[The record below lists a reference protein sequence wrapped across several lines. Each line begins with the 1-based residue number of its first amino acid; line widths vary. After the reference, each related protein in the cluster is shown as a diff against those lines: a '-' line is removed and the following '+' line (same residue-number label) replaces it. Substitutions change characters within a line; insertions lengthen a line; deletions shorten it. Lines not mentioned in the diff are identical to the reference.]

1 VSPPGAGGIVLN
13 LYRNLNLG
21 GAVVDKLKYIWMDGK
36 LVDWDDAQVH
46 VLTHTLHYGLGAF
59 EGIRAYELADGRS
72 AVYRLR
78 DHVRRLLDSC
88 HIGQMACPYSIDQ
101 LMAACKE
108 TLAANGLKN
117 GYIRPV
123 AYIGDGVMGVHPANN
138 PIRVFIATWTWG
150 AYLGE
155 EALKKGI
162 KAKISSYARWQ
173 PNTVMTRGKLTGHY
187 VTGILAKREA
197 KSLGF
202 DEAIML
208 DTDGFCA
215 EGSGENLF
223 IVRDGKI
230 KTAPLTC
237 VLPGITRDTIFRLAQ
252 DNGIPIEEQRFSRD
266 ELYIADEAFFT
277 GTAAEVTPIRDVD
290 GRSIGKGE
298 PGPVTK
304 KLQEKF
310 FDVVKGRNPKYAEW
324 LDVYQPAKS
333 TAGAT
338 A

>member
-1 VSPPGAGGIVLN
+1 
-13 LYRNLNLG
+13 
-21 GAVVDKLKYIWMDGK
+21 VVDKLKYIWMDGK

-78 DHVRRLLDSC
+78 DHVRRLLDSS
-88 HIGQMACPYSIDQ
+88 HIGQMACPYTIDQ

-123 AYIGDGVMGVHPANN
+123 VYIGDGVMGVHPANN

-162 KAKISSYARWQ
+162 RAKISSYARWQ

-197 KSLGF
+197 KSLGY

-223 IVRDGKI
+223 IIRDGKI

-277 GTAAEVTPIRDVD
+277 GTAAEVTPIREVD
-290 GRSIGKGE
+290 GRAIGKGE

-310 FDVVKGRNPKYAEW
+310 FDVVKGRNPKYADW
-324 LDVYQPAKS
+324 LDPYQPAKAA
-333 TAGAT
+333 AGAT

>member
-1 VSPPGAGGIVLN
+1 
-13 LYRNLNLG
+13 
-21 GAVVDKLKYIWMDGK
+21 
-36 LVDWDDAQVH
+36 
-46 VLTHTLHYGLGAF
+46 
-59 EGIRAYELADGRS
+59 
-72 AVYRLR
+72 
-78 DHVRRLLDSC
+78 
-88 HIGQMACPYSIDQ
+88 
-101 LMAACKE
+101 
-108 TLAANGLKN
+108 
-117 GYIRPV
+117 V
-123 AYIGDGVMGVHPANN
+123 AYIGHGVMGVHPADN
-138 PIRVFIATWTWG
+138 PIRVFIATWKWG

-162 KAKISSYARWQ
+162 RAKISSFARWQ

-223 IVRDGKI
+223 VVRDGKI

-237 VLPGITRDTIFRLAQ
+237 VLPGITRDTIMTLAREH
-252 DNGIPIEEQRFSRD
+252 NIPIEEQRFSRD

-277 GTAAEVTPIRDVD
+277 GTAAEVTPIREVD
-290 GRSIGKGE
+290 GRAIGKGE
-298 PGPVTK
+298 PGPITK

-310 FDVVKGRNPKYAEW
+310 FEVVQGRNPKYSGW
-324 LDVYQPAKS
+324 LDPYTLPR
-333 TAGAT
+333 
-338 A
+338 

>member
-1 VSPPGAGGIVLN
+1 VF
-13 LYRNLNLG
+13 R
-21 GAVVDKLKYIWMDGK
+21 LK
-36 LVDWDDAQVH
+36 
-46 VLTHTLHYGLGAF
+46 
-59 EGIRAYELADGRS
+59 
-72 AVYRLR
+72 
-78 DHVRRLLDSC
+78 DHMRRLLDSC
-88 HIGQMACPYSIDQ
+88 HIGMMQCPYTIDD
-101 LMAACKE
+101 LCKAAKE
-108 TLAANGLKN
+108 TLAANGLKA

-123 AYIGDGVMGVHPANN
+123 AYIGHGVMGVHPADN
-138 PIRVFIATWTWG
+138 PVRVFVATWKWG

-155 EALKKGI
+155 DALKKGI
-162 KAKISSYARWQ
+162 KAKISSYTRWQ

-208 DTDGFCA
+208 DTEGYCA

-223 IVRDGKI
+223 LIRDGKI

-237 VLPGITRDTIFRLAQ
+237 VLPGITRDTIITLAREH
-252 DNGIPIEEQRFSRD
+252 NIPIEEQRFSRD

-277 GTAAEVTPIRDVD
+277 GTAAEVTPIREVD

-298 PGPVTK
+298 PGPITK

-310 FDVVKGRNPKYAEW
+310 FEVVQGRNPKYAAW
-324 LDVYQPAKS
+324 LDPYTVQK
-333 TAGAT
+333 
-338 A
+338 

>member
-1 VSPPGAGGIVLN
+1 M
-13 LYRNLNLG
+13 
-21 GAVVDKLKYIWMDGK
+21 VDKLKYIWMDGK
-36 LVDWDDAQVH
+36 LVNWDDAQVH

-72 AVYRLR
+72 AVFRLR
-78 DHVRRLLDSC
+78 EHVRRLLDSC

-101 LMAACKE
+101 LMTACKE

-162 KAKISSYARWQ
+162 RAKISSYTRWQ

-208 DTDGFCA
+208 DTEGYCA

-237 VLPGITRDTIFRLAQ
+237 VLPGITRDTIFRLAH
-252 DNGIPIEEQRFSRD
+252 DNGIAIEEQRFSRD

-277 GTAAEVTPIRDVD
+277 GTAAEVTPIREVD
-290 GRSIGKGE
+290 ARAIGKGE

-310 FDVVKGRNPKYAEW
+310 FEVVKGKNAKYADW
-324 LDVYQPAKS
+324 LDAYEP
-333 TAGAT
+333 AGA
-338 A
+338 AAPKKAKAKV

>member
-1 VSPPGAGGIVLN
+1 M
-13 LYRNLNLG
+13 
-21 GAVVDKLKYIWMDGK
+21 VDKLKYIWMDGK

-88 HIGQMACPYSIDQ
+88 HIGQMACPYTLDQ

-117 GYIRPV
+117 GYIRPLV
-123 AYIGDGVMGVHPANN
+123 YIGDGVMGVHPANN
-138 PIRVFIATWTWG
+138 PIRCFIATWTWG

-162 KAKISSYARWQ
+162 RAKISSYTRWQ

-223 IVRDGKI
+223 IIRDGKI

-237 VLPGITRDTIFRLAQ
+237 VLPGITRDTIFRLAH
-252 DNGIPIEEQRFSRD
+252 DNGFTIEEQRFSRD

-277 GTAAEVTPIRDVD
+277 GTAAEVTPIREVD
-290 GRSIGKGE
+290 GRAIGKGE

-310 FDVVKGRNPKYAEW
+310 FDVVKGRNPKYADW
-324 LDVYQPAKS
+324 LDPYQPAKAA
-333 TAGAT
+333 AGAT

>member
-1 VSPPGAGGIVLN
+1 
-13 LYRNLNLG
+13 
-21 GAVVDKLKYIWMDGK
+21 VVEKLKSIWMDGK

-59 EGIRAYELADGRS
+59 EGIRSYKLSDGRS
-72 AVYRLR
+72 AVFRLR
-78 DHVRRLLDSC
+78 EHMRRLLDSC
-88 HIGQMACPYSIDQ
+88 HIGQMECPYSIDD
-101 LMAACKE
+101 LCKGAKE
-108 TLAANGLKN
+108 TLIANGLEA

-123 AYIGDGVMGVHPANN
+123 VYIGDGGMGVYPGTN
-138 PIRVFIATWTWG
+138 PIRAFIATWKWG
-150 AYLGE
+150 KYLGE
-155 EALKKGI
+155 DALTKGI
-162 KAKISSYARWQ
+162 RAKISSYTRWQ
-173 PNTVMTRGKLTGHY
+173 PNTIMTRGKLTGHY

-237 VLPGITRDTIFRLAQ
+237 VLPGITRDTIMTLSRE
-252 DNGIPIEEQRFSRD
+252 NGIPIEEQRFSRD

-277 GTAAEVTPIRDVD
+277 GTAAEVTPIREVD
-290 GRSIGKGE
+290 GRKIGKGTI
-298 PGPVTK
+298 GPITES
-304 KLQEKF
+304 LQKKF
-310 FDVVKGRNPKYAEW
+310 FDVVEGRDAKHSAW
-324 LDVYQPAKS
+324 LDAYSLKPAV
-333 TAGAT
+333 ARA
-338 A
+338 

>member
-1 VSPPGAGGIVLN
+1 MVE
-13 LYRNLNLG
+13 
-21 GAVVDKLKYIWMDGK
+21 KLKSIWMDGK
-36 LVDWDDAQVH
+36 LVPWDDAQVH

-72 AVYRLR
+72 AVFRLPE
-78 DHVRRLLDSC
+78 HMRRLADSC
-88 HIGQMACPYSIDQ
+88 HIGQMKMPYSIEDLCAGAKQ
-101 LMAACKE
+101 
-108 TLAANGLKN
+108 TLAANGLRA

-123 AYIGDGVMGVHPANN
+123 AYIGHGVMGVHPADN
-138 PIRVFIATWTWG
+138 PVRVFIATWKWG

-155 EALKKGI
+155 DALKKGI
-162 KAKISSYARWQ
+162 RAKISSYARWQ

-197 KSLGF
+197 KSMGF

-208 DTDGFCA
+208 DTDGYCA

-230 KTAPLTC
+230 KTTPLTC
-237 VLPGITRDTIFRLAQ
+237 VLPGITRDTIIRLAE
-252 DNGIPIEEQRFSRD
+252 DHNIPIEEQRFSRD
-266 ELYIADEAFFT
+266 ELYTADEAFFT
-277 GTAAEVTPIRDVD
+277 GTAAEVTPIREVD

-304 KLQEKF
+304 LLQEKF
-310 FDVVKGRNPKYAEW
+310 FEVVQGRNKKYAGW
-324 LDVYQPAKS
+324 LEAYEVK
-333 TAGAT
+333 
-338 A
+338 

>member
-1 VSPPGAGGIVLN
+1 MVE
-13 LYRNLNLG
+13 
-21 GAVVDKLKYIWMDGK
+21 KLKYIWMDGK

-46 VLTHTLHYGLGAF
+46 VLTHTFHYGLGAF
-59 EGIRAYELADGRS
+59 EGIRSYELADGRS
-72 AVYRLR
+72 AVFRLAE
-78 DHVRRLLDSC
+78 HVRRLADSC
-88 HIGQMACPYSIDQ
+88 HIGQMKLPYSQ
-101 LMAACKE
+101 EELAAACKE
-108 TLAANGLKN
+108 TLAANGLKA

-123 AYIGDGVMGVHPANN
+123 AYIGQGGMGVYPGDN
-138 PIRVFIATWTWG
+138 PIRVFIATWKWG

-162 KAKISSYARWQ
+162 RTKISSYTRFP
-173 PNTVMTRGKLTGHY
+173 PNSIMTRAKLTGNY
-187 VTGILAKREA
+187 ATGILAKREA

-208 DTDGFCA
+208 DADGFCA

-223 IVRDGKI
+223 IVRDGRI
-230 KTAPLTC
+230 KTTPLTC
-237 VLPGITRDTIFRLAQ
+237 VLPGITRDTLIRLAQ

-277 GTAAEVTPIRDVD
+277 GTAAEVTPIREVD
-290 GRSIGKGE
+290 GRTIGKGE

-310 FDVVKGRNPKYAEW
+310 FEVVRGQNRTYAAW
-324 LDVYQPAKS
+324 LDVYEVGGAKES
-333 TAGAT
+333 EKPVKAKA
-338 A
+338 

>member
-1 VSPPGAGGIVLN
+1 
-13 LYRNLNLG
+13 
-21 GAVVDKLKYIWMDGK
+21 MDGK

-46 VLTHTLHYGLGAF
+46 VLTHTFHYGLGAF
-59 EGIRAYELADGRS
+59 EGIRSYELADGRS
-72 AVYRLR
+72 AVFRLKE
-78 DHVRRLLDSC
+78 HIRRLADSC
-88 HIGQMACPYSIDQ
+88 HIGQMKLPYSQ
-101 LMAACKE
+101 EELAAACKE
-108 TLAANGLKN
+108 TLAANGLKA

-123 AYIGDGVMGVHPANN
+123 AYIGHGVMGVHPADN
-138 PIRVFIATWTWG
+138 PIRVFIATWKWG

-162 KAKISSYARWQ
+162 RTKISSYTRFQ
-173 PNTVMTRGKLTGHY
+173 PNSIMTRAKLTGNY
-187 VTGILAKREA
+187 ATGILAKREA

-208 DTDGFCA
+208 DSDGFCA

-230 KTAPLTC
+230 KTTPLTC
-237 VLPGITRDTIFRLAQ
+237 VLPGITRDTIITLAR

-277 GTAAEVTPIRDVD
+277 GTAAELTPIREVD
-290 GRSIGKGE
+290 GRTIGKGE
-298 PGPVTK
+298 PGPVAK

-310 FDVVKGRNPKYAEW
+310 FEVVRGQNKKYADW
-324 LDVYQPAKS
+324 LDVYEVGGAKE
-333 TAGAT
+333 AKRAVK
-338 A
+338 AKA

>member
-1 VSPPGAGGIVLN
+1 
-13 LYRNLNLG
+13 
-21 GAVVDKLKYIWMDGK
+21 VVEKLKSIWMDGK

-59 EGIRAYELADGRS
+59 EGIRAYKLSDGRS
-72 AVYRLR
+72 AVFRLQE
-78 DHVRRLLDSC
+78 HMRRLLDSC
-88 HIGQMACPYSIDQ
+88 HIGQMACPYSVEE
-101 LMAACKE
+101 LCAAAKE
-108 TLAANGLKN
+108 TLAANGMES

-123 AYIGDGVMGVHPANN
+123 VYIGDGSMGVFPGDN
-138 PIRVFIATWTWG
+138 PIRVFIATWKWG
-150 AYLGE
+150 AYLGKD
-155 EALKKGI
+155 ALEKGI
-162 KAKISSYARWQ
+162 RAKISSYTRWQ

-223 IVRDGKI
+223 IIRDGKI

-237 VLPGITRDTIFRLAQ
+237 VLPGITRDTIMTLAREH
-252 DNGIPIEEQRFSRD
+252 NIPIEEQRFSRD

-277 GTAAEVTPIRDVD
+277 GTAAEVTPIREVD
-290 GRSIGKGE
+290 GRAIGKGE
-298 PGPVTK
+298 PGPITK
-304 KLQEKF
+304 KLKDKF
-310 FDVVKGRNPKYAEW
+310 FEVVEGRSAKHSGW
-324 LDVYQPAKS
+324 LDVYTMAK
-333 TAGAT
+333 ARV
-338 A
+338 